1 MTGPQTE
8 QAPAPMTRPR
18 QEEIFAWLQLT
29 NRCNL
34 TCSYCYTESGPHPD
48 GGQLP
53 LSTAK
58 DIVADIAAAGGR
70 AVMMSGGEP
79 TLYPDLIELLNYT
92 CGVHGLMVT
101 LVTNG
106 TYLRPELV
114 DTLARHS
121 CTVQVSLDAVH
132 EKGYKEA
139 RGRGRLP
146 QALRGVDSLLDA
158 GITVTLS
165 AALTTVNQQWVR
177 DIVMYAIDRG
187 IQFVHF
193 APTYWKDGGPFQ
205 RSLFIDDLY
214 PVLRELYELQ
224 KQHYMFVSIDLV
236 EHLVLPVAL
245 GIQRKYY
252 CHAMAGRTVEIASDG
267 GVYACAAQRD
277 IPEMKLGQLDGERR
291 LLPIIEVNRASGG
304 FPKIGADTIPE
315 CKTCEY
321 RYICAGGCRAMT
333 YLQAGD
339 LDLRHPNCADLK
351 RFIADIKQDLE
362 SGQLTDYV
370 DFLKSQEAIDQS
382 GDALLKMF

>member
-1 MTGPQTE
+1 MTGAQTSQTLAE
-8 QAPAPMTRPR
+8 VSPPR
-18 QEEIFAWLQLT
+18 REEIFAWIQLT

-34 TCSYCYTESGPHPD
+34 SCTYCYTESGPQPD
-48 GGQLP
+48 GGSLP

-58 DIVADIAAAGGR
+58 NIVADVAAAGGH
-70 AVMMSGGEP
+70 AVMLSGGEP
-79 TLYPDLIELLNYT
+79 TLYPDLIELLDYT
-92 CGVHGLMVT
+92 CGDEGLAVT

-114 DTLARHS
+114 DTLVRHS

-146 QALRGVDSLLDA
+146 HALRGIDSLLDA

-193 APTYWKDGGPFQ
+193 APTHWKDGGPFE
-205 RSLFIDDLY
+205 RSLFIEDLY
-214 PVLRELYELQ
+214 PVLHELYELQ
-224 KQHYMFVSIDLV
+224 KQHYIFLSIDLI

-252 CHAMAGRTVEIASDG
+252 CNAMAGRTVEIASDG

-277 IPEMKLGQLDGERR
+277 IPEMKLGQLGDERR
-291 LLPIIEVNRASGG
+291 LLPIIEVNRASEG
-304 FPKIGADTIPE
+304 FPQIGSDTIPE
-315 CKTCEY
+315 CMSCEY

-333 YLQAGD
+333 YHQAGS
-339 LDLRHPNCADLK
+339 LDVRHPNCADLK
-351 RFIADIKQDLE
+351 RLIADIKRDIE
-362 SGQLTDYV
+362 SGELADYV
-370 DFLKSQEAIDQS
+370 DFLRTQGSVDQS